1 MPMKKKYIILFVLL
15 LLVAGS
21 YTVYR
26 FLFQNNSEGVLT
38 YTGTVEV
45 VEVLPS
51 FQIAG
56 KVNRVSFEEGQAIEP
71 AQILATVDD
80 AELSGQHSKAKAN
93 LEAVRSRLESLRTY
107 ARYLTRSVEARIK
120 AAQADLNKVSRGPRP
135 QEVESARQ
143 AVNQAQAQYELTTE
157 KAERTEKLYQQEVI
171 PLVRRDEALRAA
183 EAAEAVLRQA
193 EEALDLA
200 EEGSRQEDVEI
211 ARASLASAQAERE
224 RVKRAWM
231 EVTSA
236 EYQVELAEA
245 ELRLAE
251 TRLDHATVRSSI
263 SGIVLSKSIEVGET
277 ALPGSPI
284 ASIADLSTVRVRFYV
299 EEERLGHLNLG
310 GTVKIRSDSFPE
322 KSFTGKIS
330 FLSDKA
336 EFTPKTIQT
345 REERTKLVFLAKVT
359 ADNPGQALKPGMPVD
374 VILEEKR

>member
-1 MPMKKKYIILFVLL
+1 MKKKYIILVVLL

-21 YTVYR
+21 YTVSR
-26 FLFQNNSEGVLT
+26 FLFQNNSAGVLT

-45 VEVLPS
+45 MEVLPS

-56 KVNRVSFEEGQAIEP
+56 KVNRVSFEEGQTIEP

-80 AELSGQHSKAKAN
+80 AELSGQLSKAKAN
-93 LEAVRSRLESLRTY
+93 LEAVRSRLESLKTH

-143 AVNQAQAQYELTTE
+143 AVNQTQAQYKLTTE

-183 EAAEAVLRQA
+183 EAAEAALRQA

-224 RVKRAWM
+224 RVKQAWT

-310 GTVKIRSDSFPE
+310 ETVKIRSDSFPE
-322 KSFTGKIS
+322 KSFIGKIS

-359 ADNPGQALKPGMPVD
+359 ADNPDQALKPGMPVD